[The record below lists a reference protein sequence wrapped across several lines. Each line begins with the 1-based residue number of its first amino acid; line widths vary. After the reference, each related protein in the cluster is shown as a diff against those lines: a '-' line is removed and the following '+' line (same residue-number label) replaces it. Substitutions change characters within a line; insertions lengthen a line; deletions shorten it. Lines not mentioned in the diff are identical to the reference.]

1 MLPARRSKVA
11 LVERVAA
18 WSVRHRGVAV
28 AGWLLVVLLAVL
40 AGALAGQGASARD
53 PGESGVAGEVLD
65 RQRTY
70 APVRENVL
78 VEGAGT
84 EDLVAALRGSGAVT
98 ELTTT
103 GGTPSL
109 VTFHVAGP
117 DDRIAGNYD
126 TVVRVVSEVSSRH
139 PDTRFSQ
146 AGDRS
151 LAKAVDQ
158 AVKDDFQR
166 SELISLPITVLILL
180 VVFGSLIAAS
190 VPLLLAGTT
199 VVAAFGL
206 LGLVGTWVPVNS
218 ATSSM
223 ILLIGIAVGI
233 DYSLFYL
240 RREREERAAGRS
252 VAEALRISARTSG
265 RVVLVAG
272 LTVMLCVAGLLFTG
286 LDNFRGL
293 TVGTALVVGL
303 AVLGSVTALPAL
315 LSLLGPWVDRVRV
328 PFLRRTHVRE
338 SRLWT
343 AVARVVVRRPWLWG
357 GLAALS
363 LVVLTIPALDMRL
376 QDAGAV
382 NSLPRTVAAVD
393 GAIRMQE
400 AFPGTP
406 TPAQVVL
413 WGQVDDV
420 DVAALRREI
429 AASGGLLHEP
439 LTAARVD
446 SALVVRVPLAGTGTD
461 DLSNRALEH
470 LRSQAL
476 PAAFGDVPGVSYA
489 VSGKT
494 AFAHDFTAQI
504 RSTTPLVF
512 GFVLLLAFVLLVV
525 AFRALAIP
533 LISIGLNVLS
543 IGAAYGVLTWVFQDG
558 HLESALGFTSYG
570 GVVGWLPLFMFVL
583 LFGLSMDYHIFILS
597 RIRER
602 WFGGADARAAVVG
615 GVGSSAGVVTSA
627 AVIMTAV
634 FAVFVTLSAIEYKML
649 GVGMAVA
656 ILVDATVV
664 RGVLLPAAMAVLGE
678 RAWVLPGGLGR
689 FSHVPRLAGGASPQP
704 VAARLGSG

>member
-1 MLPARRSKVA
+1 MLPGHRSDVA

-18 WSVRHRGVAV
+18 WSVRHRGLAV
-28 AGWLLVVLLAVL
+28 AGWLLLVLLAVL
-40 AGALAGQGASARD
+40 VGALSGDGASARD
-53 PGESGVAGEVLD
+53 PGESGRAAEVLD
-65 RQRTY
+65 QQRSY

-84 EDLVAALRGSGAVT
+84 DDLVTALRGSGAVT
-98 ELTTT
+98 ELSVS
-103 GGTPSL
+103 GETPSL
-109 VTFHVAGP
+109 VTFHLAGP
-117 DDRIAGNYD
+117 DAEVAAHYD
-126 TVVRVVSEVSSRH
+126 TVVRLVAEASSRH

-158 AVKDDFQR
+158 AIKDDFQR

-180 VVFGSLIAAS
+180 VVFGALVAAS

-199 VVAAFGL
+199 VAAAFGL
-206 LGLVGTWVPVNS
+206 LGLVGTWIPVNS

-223 ILLIGIAVGI
+223 ILLIGVAVGI

-265 RVVLVAG
+265 RVVLVSG
-272 LTVMLCVAGLLFTG
+272 LTVVLCVAGLLFTG
-286 LDNFRGL
+286 LANFRGL
-293 TVGTALVVGL
+293 TVGTVLVVGL
-303 AVLGSVTALPAL
+303 AVVGSVTALPAV
-315 LSLLGPWVDRVRV
+315 LSLLGHRVDGVRV
-328 PFLRRTHVRE
+328 PFLRRTHPRE

-357 GLAALS
+357 GLAVLS
-363 LVVLTIPALDMRL
+363 LLVLAVPALGMRL
-376 QDAGAV
+376 QDAGAT
-382 NSLPRTVAAVD
+382 NSLPRSVAAVD

-413 WGQVDDV
+413 SGRGDDV
-420 DVAALRREI
+420 DVSALRREI
-429 AASGGLLHEP
+429 ASSGGLLHEP

-446 SALVVRVPLAGTGTD
+446 SALVLRVPLAGTGTD
-461 DLSNRALEH
+461 DLSNRAMEH
-470 LRSQAL
+470 LRTKAL
-476 PAAFGDVPGVSYA
+476 PAAFGDVPGVSFA
-489 VSGKT
+489 VSGRT
-494 AFAHDFTAQI
+494 AFAYDFTAQV
-504 RSTTPLVF
+504 RATTPLVF

-558 HLESALGFTSYG
+558 HLESVLGFTSYG

-602 WFGGADARAAVVG
+602 WSGGADARAAIVG
-615 GVGSSAGVVTSA
+615 GVGGSAGVVTSA

-656 ILVDATVV
+656 ILVDATLV

-689 FSHVPRLAGGASPQP
+689 FSHVPGLAAGPSRQRA
-704 VAARLGSG
+704 AARLGAG